1 MYEKII
7 IKIIIV
13 KIETSINFKVG
24 VKQGDSTTLVLLLFL
39 MMVFSKTLE
48 DKWMDLGLSKYQ
60 FARKDN

>member
-24 VKQGDSTTLVLLLFL
+24 VKQGDSTTLVLFLFL